1 MLGGGYILMETLKDL
16 RIQSKKTCAE
26 VAKELGVSAQAIT
39 NYESGI
45 RRINIEQVITLAKLY
60 DVSEKEVIQAQL
72 NSCQS
77 SQ

>member
-1 MLGGGYILMETLKDL
+1 MNETLKEL
-16 RIQSKKTCAE
+16 RLQAKKTCAE
-26 VAKELGVSAQAIT
+26 VAQALGLTDRAIY

-45 RRINIEQVITLAKLY
+45 RQINISQVLILAELY

-77 SQ
+77 FQEDNPR

>member
-1 MLGGGYILMETLKDL
+1 MNETLKEL
-16 RIQSKKTCAE
+16 RLQAKKTCAE
-26 VAKELGVSAQAIT
+26 VAQALGVTDRAIY

-45 RRINIEQVITLAKLY
+45 RQINISHVLILAELY

-77 SQ
+77 FQEDNPR

>member
-1 MLGGGYILMETLKDL
+1 MQETLKEL
-16 RIQSKKTCAE
+16 RLQAKKTCAE
-26 VAKELGVSAQAIT
+26 VAQALGLTDRAIY

-45 RRINIEQVITLAKLY
+45 RQINISQVLILAELY

-77 SQ
+77 FQEDNPR

>member
-1 MLGGGYILMETLKDL
+1 MNETLKEL
-16 RIQSKKTCAE
+16 RLQAKKTCAE
-26 VAKELGVSAQAIT
+26 VAQALGVTDRAIY

-45 RRINIEQVITLAKLY
+45 RQINISQVLILAELY

-77 SQ
+77 FQEDNPR